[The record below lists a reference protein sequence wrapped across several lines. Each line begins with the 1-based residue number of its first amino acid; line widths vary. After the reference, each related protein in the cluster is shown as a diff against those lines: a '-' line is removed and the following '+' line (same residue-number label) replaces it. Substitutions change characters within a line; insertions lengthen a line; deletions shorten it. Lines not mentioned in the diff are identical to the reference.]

1 MATRPGRQRI
11 GDVLLGGGTL
21 TAASL
26 ERALSVQ
33 KRAGAG
39 VKLGGILLGSGLVG
53 EPVLLEALSRLHRCP
68 AVGWPEL
75 SEAMPTAFA
84 LLGAKSAARLGAF
97 PYSIEKKTLR
107 VAFTDPSNLAA
118 LDEVAALT
126 GCRVIAAVTS
136 EVRLMQAHEKFYRRS
151 ISQQFTNILTRMSR
165 PRPAAAP
172 AEPAIRIPPPPP
184 RFSGSYDSA
193 EPEPVSAPP
202 ASDPASSA
210 ERPPDGEPDPFSDG
224 YSLSDFVG
232 DALAFG
238 VAPRPPVFRK
248 PAAEP
253 PKEAEEE
260 AMDPGEPIAGDELDS
275 TRPSRR
281 TRTRLETPEVDA
293 FGFGSLGALA

>member
-11 GDVLLGGGTL
+11 GDVLLGSGTL

-53 EPVLLEALSRLHRCP
+53 EAVLLDALSRLHKCP

-84 LLGAKSAARLGAF
+84 LLGLKSAVRLGAF
-97 PYSIEKKTLR
+97 PFHIEKKTLR

-118 LDEVAALT
+118 IDEVAALT
-126 GCRVIAAVTS
+126 GCRVIATVTS
-136 EVRLMQAHEKFYRRS
+136 EVRLMQAHEKFYRRP

-165 PRPAAAP
+165 PRPAVAP
-172 AEPAIRIPPPPP
+172 AEPVVRTPPPPP
-184 RFSGSYDSA
+184 RFSGSDDA
-193 EPEPVSAPP
+193 PVGPTEVSVSPAPP
-202 ASDPASSA
+202 AAASGDARSVS
-210 ERPPDGEPDPFSDG
+210 ETDPFSDG
-224 YSLSDFVG
+224 YPLSDFLG

-238 VAPRPPVFRK
+238 MAPPNLWK
-248 PAAEP
+248 PAVVEP

-260 AMDPGEPIAGDELDS
+260 PLDPGEPISGDDLDS

-281 TRTRLETPEVDA
+281 TRTREKTDVDA
-293 FGFGSLGALA
+293 FGFGALGALA

>member
-11 GDVLLGGGTL
+11 GDVLLGAGTL

-126 GCRVIAAVTS
+126 GCRVIPAVTS

-151 ISQQFTNILTRMSR
+151 ISQQFTNSLTRMSR
-165 PRPAAAP
+165 PRAAAP
-172 AEPAIRIPPPPP
+172 AEPAVRIPPPPP
-184 RFSGSYDSA
+184 RFTGSYDSA
-193 EPEPVSAPP
+193 EPEPVSIPP
-202 ASDPASSA
+202 AADPASSS
-210 ERPPDGEPDPFSDG
+210 ETRTDGEPDPFSDG

-238 VAPRPPVFRK
+238 VPPPPPVLRK

-253 PKEAEEE
+253 AKEAEED
-260 AMDPGEPIAGDELDS
+260 AMDPGEPISGDELDS

-281 TRTRLETPEVDA
+281 TRTRLEKPDVDA
-293 FGFGSLGALA
+293 FGFGSRGALV